1 MRKNK
6 KPAALRALSFG
17 VLGFTAVHST
27 HAETTITFGSFT
39 LDNADFPA
47 GYGSNVSANSADYIV
62 APGAA
67 GITGTPNIVAN
78 WGAGFDT
85 YTAWDGRGEVGQL
98 DFTGV
103 DPDQI
108 TLTLTPDPGF
118 GTLVTSFD
126 LDYYAGGE
134 PVNLTWTVSDPVGT
148 LATGLWT
155 QDATGGRDTIDTGLD
170 LSNARVGQPVT
181 ITFTM
186 NSGSPSYIAL
196 DNLTFD
202 QVPEPSTTA
211 LALTGLGLGVLAMRR
226 RRRR

>member
-17 VLGFTAVHST
+17 VLGFTAVHSAN
-27 HAETTITFGSFT
+27 AETQITFGSFT
-39 LDNADFPA
+39 LDNQDFPA

-62 APGAA
+62 SPGVT

-98 DFTGV
+98 DYTGV

-118 GTLVTSFD
+118 GVLVRSFD
-126 LDYYAGGE
+126 LDYYAGGGD
-134 PVNLTWTVSDPVGT
+134 VNLTWTVSDPVGT

-155 QDATGGRDTIDTGLD
+155 QDNAGGRDTINTGLT
-170 LSNARVGQPVT
+170 LGETRIGQPVT

-186 NSGSPSYIAL
+186 NSGAPSYIAL
-196 DNLTFD
+196 DNLVFD

-211 LALTGLGLGVLAMRR
+211 LALTGLGIGVLAMRR

>member
-6 KPAALRALSFG
+6 KPAAFKALSFG
-17 VLGFTAVHST
+17 VIGFSAVHSAN
-27 HAETTITFGSFT
+27 AETTITFGSFT
-39 LDNADFPA
+39 LDNQAIPA
-47 GYGSNVSANSADYIV
+47 GYGNNVSANSADYTV
-62 APGAA
+62 SAGAT

-78 WGAGFDT
+78 WSANIQT

-98 DFTGV
+98 DFNGAAAN
-103 DPDQI
+103 QI

-118 GTLVTSFD
+118 SVLVRSFD
-126 LDYYAGGE
+126 LDYYAGGD
-134 PVNLTWTVSDPVGT
+134 PLNLTWSISDPVGT

-155 QDATGGRDTIDTGLD
+155 QDAAGGRDPIDTGLTLGD
-170 LSNARVGQPVT
+170 TRLGQPVT

-196 DNLTFD
+196 DNLSFD

-211 LALTGLGLGVLAMRR
+211 LALTGLGLGALAMRR